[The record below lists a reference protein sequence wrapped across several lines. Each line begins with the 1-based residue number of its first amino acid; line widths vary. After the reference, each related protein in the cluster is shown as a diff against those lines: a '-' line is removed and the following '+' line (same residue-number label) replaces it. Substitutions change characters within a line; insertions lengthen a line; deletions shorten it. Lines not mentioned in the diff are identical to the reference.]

1 MVGDAIRTCLWR
13 EHASVSELSRDF
25 RILKGFMKVGIETM
39 TVIREWHG
47 TFLLTPS
54 RTDTQSRMSS

>member
-25 RILKGFMKVGIETM
+25 RILEGLYEGRYRNHDRDPGVAG
-39 TVIREWHG
+39 G
-47 TFLLTPS
+47 S
-54 RTDTQSRMSS
+54 C